1 MREKERETE
10 REKTRMMASAR
21 DGRGRE
27 GDTLILHR
35 HIFIDYNSILI
46 LIHVCAYTCVQSYT
60 LYNEQS
66 KLSNSGRSG
75 SSLSDPIMYTCELRI
90 IPTLTVSSLLQ
101 ISTTARGRKFWTPV
115 WLELLWAMPASTM
128 HTGGGRRTWRATSR
142 AEDTGKGTL
151 PRKMVKRK
159 IVNSRIARGGRAHS
173 PLPPTIQTRT
183 QVGVSA

>member
-1 MREKERETE
+1 M
-10 REKTRMMASAR
+10 
-21 DGRGRE
+21 
-27 GDTLILHR
+27 
-35 HIFIDYNSILI
+35 Y
-46 LIHVCAYTCVQSYT
+46 VYTCVQSYT

-183 QVGVSA
+183 QVGVSVAHIVFICPPLRLPQLLSLHMFICPPLRLPLLLALNCLEH